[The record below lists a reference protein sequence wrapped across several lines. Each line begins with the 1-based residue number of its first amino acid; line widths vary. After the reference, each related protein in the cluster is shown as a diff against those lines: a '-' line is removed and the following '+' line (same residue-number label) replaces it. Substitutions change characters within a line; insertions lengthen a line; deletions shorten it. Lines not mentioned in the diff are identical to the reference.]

1 MFVRVGFGT
10 NTTALNAG
18 GSFGRFGQEM
28 APSGC
33 SFTERLLLLA
43 VFTVTAG
50 LASVITAPPISS
62 IPLVFVA
69 DAAPRGV
76 SI

>member
-43 VFTVTAG
+43 VFSHCRFSFCNHSATDQ
-50 LASVITAPPISS
+50 LH
-62 IPLVFVA
+62 PL
-69 DAAPRGV
+69 GV
-76 SI
+76 CG

>member
-18 GSFGRFGQEM
+18 GSFGQEM

>member
-1 MFVRVGFGT
+1 
-10 NTTALNAG
+10 
-18 GSFGRFGQEM
+18 M

-33 SFTERLLLLA
+33 SFTEWLLLLA

-69 DAAPRGV
+69 DAAPMGGIDMSEACWECRGEV
-76 SI
+76 SVPAGLTG